1 MSMARYLVTGANGQL
16 GQLVFTELARRVS
29 AEAVVALVRDP
40 AATSFPA
47 GVGVR
52 QGDYDR
58 PETLDGAFA
67 GIDRLLLI
75 SSSAVGGRVAQHRNV
90 IEAAKRAGVSRIAY
104 ANVSDARASI
114 GRYLAFYNGRR
125 PHQSLGRQTPDQ
137 AYFNALLP
145 IPVAA

>member
-1 MSMARYLVTGANGQL
+1 MSIARYLVTGANGQL

-58 PETLDGAFA
+58 PE
-67 GIDRLLLI
+67 RLTAP
-75 SSSAVGGRVAQHRNV
+75 SQ
-90 IEAAKRAGVSRIAY
+90 
-104 ANVSDARASI
+104 AST
-114 GRYLAFYNGRR
+114 ACC
-125 PHQSLGRQTPDQ
+125 
-137 AYFNALLP
+137 
-145 IPVAA
+145 